1 MSLRLITE
9 TVRDRHLRFADFA
22 FSCDV
27 VTKNRAKRR
36 SDSELMN
43 IWKLEFSKQEAIFPR
58 ITRKIQIHTRR
69 PTPSQWSE
77 TSAIRS

>member
-43 IWKLEFSKQEAIFPR
+43 I
-58 ITRKIQIHTRR
+58 
-69 PTPSQWSE
+69 
-77 TSAIRS
+77 